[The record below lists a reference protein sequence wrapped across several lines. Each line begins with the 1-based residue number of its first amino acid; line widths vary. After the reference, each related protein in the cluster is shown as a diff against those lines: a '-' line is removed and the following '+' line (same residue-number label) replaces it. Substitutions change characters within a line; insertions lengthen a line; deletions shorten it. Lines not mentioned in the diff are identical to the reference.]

1 MVSGRVREVVFTDA
15 QLEGGGGYKTL
26 DRILGG
32 WWLMKGP
39 GRIAVGRECLGQTR
53 SLDRVSAGYN
63 DGIRS
68 AKPVGTP
75 SVQHSTDV

>member
-1 MVSGRVREVVFTDA
+1 MLSWKAGEIQDTRSHS
-15 QLEGGGGYKTL
+15 L

-39 GRIAVGRECLGQTR
+39 GRGAVGRECLGQTDG
-53 SLDRVSAGYN
+53 SMDRVSAGYN